1 MRDKNTIMI
10 DYIKGTIT
18 ELTPTEV
25 IIETGNIGYVAS
37 ISLQTYSAL
46 DHRNDAKVYIHHIL
60 REDEELFYGFATK
73 DERELFRLLIGVSGV
88 GAATARMM
96 LSSLTC
102 DEIRGAIIGEDV
114 NKIKSVKGIGLKSAQ
129 RLIIEL
135 KDKGISKNRS
145 RYYHTYHPNSFH
157 RFIENA
163 FFPYNKESHYHG
175 NNSCNRCSNTSQLN
189 SICKTLLCYFPSSD
203 IIRKCQ
209 TIIHSPQF
217 DERDNGNHYINHA
230 DNN

>member
-1 MRDKNTIMI
+1 MI
-10 DYIKGTIT
+10 DYITGTIT

-25 IIETGNIGYVAS
+25 VIENGGIGYIAL
-37 ISLQTYSAL
+37 ISLQTYSQL
-46 DHRNDAKVYIHHIL
+46 DHRNDAKVFIHHIL
-60 REDEELFYGFATK
+60 REDEELYYGFATK

-135 KDKGISKNRS
+135 KDKITKG
-145 RYYHTYHPNSFH
+145 
-157 RFIENA
+157 A
-163 FFPYNKESHYHG
+163 GAESTAIFAAQSEVSEEAVTALVMLG
-175 NNSCNRCSNTSQLN
+175 FTKAAVGKAVSAVLKKDPSAPVE
-189 SICKTLLCYFPSSD
+189 SIIKQALQML
-203 IIRKCQ
+203 
-209 TIIHSPQF
+209 
-217 DERDNGNHYINHA
+217 
-230 DNN
+230 

>member
-1 MRDKNTIMI
+1 MI
-10 DYIKGTIT
+10 DYITGTIT

-25 IIETGNIGYVAS
+25 VIENGGIGYLAL
-37 ISLQTYSAL
+37 ISLQTYSQL
-46 DHRNDAKVYIHHIL
+46 DHRNNAKVFIHHIL
-60 REDEELFYGFATK
+60 REDEELYYGFASK

-135 KDKGISKNRS
+135 KDKITKG
-145 RYYHTYHPNSFH
+145 
-157 RFIENA
+157 A
-163 FFPYNKESHYHG
+163 GAESSAIFAAQSEVSEEAVTALVMLG
-175 NNSCNRCSNTSQLN
+175 FTKAAVGKAVSAVLKKDPSAPVE
-189 SICKTLLCYFPSSD
+189 SIIKQALQML
-203 IIRKCQ
+203 
-209 TIIHSPQF
+209 
-217 DERDNGNHYINHA
+217 
-230 DNN
+230 